1 MFKLYKAFIILGLIF
16 SGLTANADVIKLIV
30 PFAQGG
36 SADLLARQVQK
47 HLLDDLG
54 KTVVVEYRAGA
65 SGEIGSSAVA
75 NADSK
80 DLVLLLNGPGIIT
93 TSLLKDKLSY
103 NESNLVPLVHMG
115 YVPFVVVVSKKSGIK
130 NFKELQNLDANR
142 PIFYGSS
149 GHATASHLAGV
160 VLQGQVNK
168 NLTHVPYK
176 GTGQAIPDLISGNLD
191 ALLIH
196 WTSVAQLVQ
205 NDQITALAIESDHR
219 IPELPNV
226 PTMREFGLSNFG
238 YQGYLVLFSNAT
250 TDLVL
255 QKQVQQS
262 VSKFVVSGSY
272 THSSG
277 YVRDQS
283 NATVSTF
290 FQTEKQRYSK
300 ILKNLDVK

>member
-1 MFKLYKAFIILGLIF
+1 MLRLCRALFVFVLIF
-16 SGLTANADVIKLIV
+16 SALQVNADVIRLVV

-65 SGEIGSSAVA
+65 SGEIGTAAVA
-75 NADSK
+75 NADSRE
-80 DLVLLLNGPGIIT
+80 LVLLLNGPGIIT

-103 NESNLVPLVHMG
+103 NETNLVPLVHMG
-115 YVPFVVVVSKKSGIK
+115 YVPFVVVVSKKSGIRT
-130 NFKELQNLDANR
+130 FKELQNIDSDR

-149 GHATASHLAGV
+149 GQATASHLAGV
-160 VLQGQVNK
+160 VLQSQINK

-176 GTGQAIPDLISGNLD
+176 GTGQAIPDLLSGNLD

-205 NDQITALAIESDHR
+205 SDQITALAIESDHR
-219 IPELPNV
+219 ISELPAV

-238 YQGYLVLFSNAT
+238 HQGYLVLFSNAT

-262 VSKFVVSGSY
+262 VAKFVASSAY
-272 THSSG
+272 AYSG
-277 YVRDQS
+277 YVRDQTSTIS
-283 NATVSTF
+283 NF
-290 FQTEKQRYSK
+290 FPAEKQRYNK
-300 ILKNLDVK
+300 ILKNLEVK